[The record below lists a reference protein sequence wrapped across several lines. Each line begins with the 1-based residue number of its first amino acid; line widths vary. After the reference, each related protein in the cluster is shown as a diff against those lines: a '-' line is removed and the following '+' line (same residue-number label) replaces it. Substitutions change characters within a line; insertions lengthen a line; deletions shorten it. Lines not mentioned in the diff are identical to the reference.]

1 MLYSGKGRHSLKN
14 VRPCIFF
21 SIEFFAY
28 AKNSTYPFPV
38 RASCPL
44 SLPKNKSF
52 IRSDTRSGT
61 LDVTDVSAGVSLTKL
76 ALKSAHGGALFIPA
90 LPKASQYCYAGSQ
103 DLWNP
108 ALFAILPRIAAKAI
122 RCRER
127 FSYAPFARSA
137 KGDERIVQG
146 RTVLLSSAAK
156 KILHKRSAASA
167 GECFEAAFF
176 RSGFV
181 QPLSFNCFTDFVFWV

>member
-14 VRPCIFF
+14 IRPCIFF

-61 LDVTDVSAGVSLTKL
+61 LDVTDVSADVSLTKL
-76 ALKSAHGGALFIPA
+76 ALEPV
-90 LPKASQYCYAGSQ
+90 
-103 DLWNP
+103 
-108 ALFAILPRIAAKAI
+108 R
-122 RCRER
+122 
-127 FSYAPFARSA
+127 
-137 KGDERIVQG
+137 
-146 RTVLLSSAAK
+146 
-156 KILHKRSAASA
+156 
-167 GECFEAAFF
+167 
-176 RSGFV
+176 FV
-181 QPLSFNCFTDFVFWV
+181 QVPYNAGNGFRMRLLHGAQKAMKELYRDVQFF